1 MAITS
6 FGRFAATALIAVGA
20 LSPLQSKAEKLPEKL
35 EVITVTYIGS
45 VNYALYQQFAET
57 MSELHFA
64 LVADIY
70 DTAKSDNQ
78 QMVQRFMESH
88 PPLLTQHAATIETTG
103 YAATQHWGAR

>member
-1 MAITS
+1 
-6 FGRFAATALIAVGA
+6 
-20 LSPLQSKAEKLPEKL
+20 
-35 EVITVTYIGS
+35 
-45 VNYALYQQFAET
+45 

-78 QMVQRFMESH
+78 QMVQRFMASH